1 MATTESDQLVQQLL
15 NQNRQGLNAW
25 INGQLGDSIFPRDA
39 VVTLLNPFGGYSKPE
54 YSGVRPL
61 QERAISH
68 FEGGTDASIEL
79 VQAMVSDDMACLV
92 TIERSMVKFKG
103 RDEPLPWV
111 LRVTQV
117 YRRQG
122 DEWRRVHRH
131 ADPLIH
137 KISIDE
143 VLLLLDPR
151 RGDAWQQ
158 PGA

>member
-1 MATTESDQLVQQLL
+1 MALTRSDEVVQQIVS
-15 NQNRQGLNAW
+15 QNRRSQDAW
-25 INGQLGDSIFPRDA
+25 INGRIDEGIFARDA
-39 VVTLLNPFGGYSKPE
+39 AVTLMNPFGGYSRPG
-54 YSGVRPL
+54 YSAVRPH

-68 FEGGTDASIEL
+68 FESGTDASIEV
-79 VQAMVSDDMACLV
+79 VQAIVTDDVAYLV

-111 LRVTQV
+111 LRVTEMYQ
-117 YRRQG
+117 RHG
-122 DEWRRVHRH
+122 DEWRRIHRH

-137 KISIDE
+137 HISIDE
-143 VLLLLDPR
+143 VLSLLDPR